1 MYWLKWTLLS
11 FILWTKPPPRPPNY
25 VVSVGKSKKK
35 LRTVFWQFWAKKI
48 SIQNGKKT
56 LHKILTVSKPSHSE
70 VSLIHVAKI
79 DFGKTGEV
87 EDITKKEKGIASCEF
102 PKEKYNPE
110 SGTQCV
116 RPFPIWKNKLL
127 LMNI

>member
-1 MYWLKWTLLS
+1 M
-11 FILWTKPPPRPPNY
+11 
-25 VVSVGKSKKK
+25 
-35 LRTVFWQFWAKKI
+35 
-48 SIQNGKKT
+48 
-56 LHKILTVSKPSHSE
+56 SKPSHSE

-127 LMNI
+127 LNEYLGDFVTLFFLCGNGSDPQPPFFWTPP

>member
-1 MYWLKWTLLS
+1 ME
-11 FILWTKPPPRPPNY
+11 
-25 VVSVGKSKKK
+25 
-35 LRTVFWQFWAKKI
+35 
-48 SIQNGKKT
+48 KKT
-56 LHKILTVSKPSHSE
+56 LQKILTVSKPSHSE

-127 LMNI
+127 LNEYLGDFETLIFFCVETGLTPNPLFLNPPLNLTIINRNSNQGLQYF